1 MKHRLLERLLLSVR
15 VQAVEPVAPRLR
27 RVTLAGPDLSGLSW
41 VAGQHVRLQVADGPT
56 GLDWVLGTL
65 RTYTVWNLD
74 AQGLDLVVFDHGDGP
89 GARWART
96 VRPGEEVMLLKP
108 QGTFTIRPAAYHL
121 FAGEETAQASFG
133 PMLAALP
140 EDAPVFVRLEVDTPA
155 EHLDLPRRADVGWS
169 YRQGRPAAS
178 SETLVQAVR
187 DLDLP
192 AEPGIA
198 YLAGEA
204 RTIQMIR
211 RHLVEERSWPRRNVL
226 TKPYWA
232 PGRKG
237 LD

>member
-1 MKHRLLERLLLSVR
+1 MSTR
-15 VQAVEPVAPRLR
+15 VQAVELVAPRLR
-27 RVTLAGPDLSGLSW
+27 RVTLVGPALPGLSW
-41 VAGQHVRLQVADGPT
+41 IPGQHVRLQVADGPA

-65 RTYTVWNLD
+65 RTYTVWNLE
-74 AQGLDLVVFDHGDGP
+74 ARTMDLVVFDHGNGP

-96 VRPGEEVMLLKP
+96 ARPGDEVMLLKP
-108 QGTFTIRPAAYHL
+108 QGTFTTRPAACHL
-121 FAGEETAQASFG
+121 FAGEETAQASFA
-133 PMLAALP
+133 PMLRALP
-140 EDAPVFVRLEVDTPA
+140 DDATVLARLEVDTPA
-155 EHLDLPRRADVGWS
+155 ERLDLGDAFDVDWT

-192 AEPGIA
+192 AEPGVA

-211 RHLVEERSWPRRNVL
+211 RHLVEERNWPRRNVL
-226 TKPYWA
+226 TKPYWV